1 MPKNRTVQKKELRP
15 RLHIFCEGEKTE
27 PNYLQGYIESHFP
40 GTKLS
45 PVRKTDKNTP
55 VQLVEVAIAAKKS
68 ISNPPGDQFWVVYD
82 REACNKYPDALHA
95 EARAKAESGGINIV
109 LSNVC
114 FEVWILLHFQ
124 ATVAPFDSYSDL
136 RKNSKLTKHIQGYD
150 KGEKR
155 LFSDDEVRA
164 ARKNAAKLNSQTIA
178 GANPEWTHPHQWNPY
193 TDVHALL
200 DAIDDFGKKYIEGAS

>member
-1 MPKNRTVQKKELRP
+1 MPKKRTVQVLQPKP

-27 PNYLQGYIESHFP
+27 PQYLLGYVETHFP

-55 VQLVEVAIAAKKS
+55 VQLVEEAIAAKKN
-68 ISNPPGDQFWVVYD
+68 NPDDDEFWVVYD
-82 REACNKYPDALHA
+82 REAANKYPDGLHA
-95 EARAKAESGGINIV
+95 EARIKAKAEGINIA

-124 ATVAPFDSYSDL
+124 ATVAPYDSYTDL
-136 RKNSKLTKHIQGYD
+136 RKNSYLTKHIPGYD
-150 KGEKR
+150 KGAKR
-155 LFSDDEVRA
+155 SFSDEEVCM

-178 GANPEWTHPHQWNPY
+178 GANPEWTQPHQWNPY
-193 TDVHALL
+193 TDVHTLL
-200 DAIDDFGKKYIEGAS
+200 DAIDEFGKTHIERSS